1 MARLAWPAAG
11 ALLAALTLAP
21 RPAVAQYARGTAVG
35 LRAPAAARAGGAPE
49 RAASAAPTA
58 DPSRGR
64 HLWGGALLGGAAAG
78 VAHVL
83 YIRQQ
88 PKGQYHDVG
97 YVVVPASVVL
107 GGAVGAGVGYLVY
120 RAHAG

>member
-1 MARLAWPAAG
+1 
-11 ALLAALTLAP
+11 
-21 RPAVAQYARGTAVG
+21 
-35 LRAPAAARAGGAPE
+35 
-49 RAASAAPTA
+49 
-58 DPSRGR
+58 
-64 HLWGGALLGGAAAG
+64 

-97 YVVVPASVVL
+97 YILVPASVVL